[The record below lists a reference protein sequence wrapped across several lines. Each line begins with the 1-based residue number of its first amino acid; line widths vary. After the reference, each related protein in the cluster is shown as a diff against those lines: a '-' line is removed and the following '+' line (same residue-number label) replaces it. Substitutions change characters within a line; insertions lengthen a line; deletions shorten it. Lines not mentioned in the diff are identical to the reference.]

1 MVTAVVMPPAG
12 QISDELRIVKWRKK
26 VGEDVRKGETLF
38 EVATDKA
45 VMEIESYRDGVLLA
59 VLHGEGDVVRVGEV
73 VAYIGERGE
82 QPPDEAGKGEKV
94 FSAARVEEKPTTPL
108 GEKSLPVEGR
118 RKGPLASPLAKRLAQ
133 EHRVNLEDVARAL
146 AKDVIKK
153 EDVVKFLEGSEW
165 YFVDLSPVRQAIA
178 RKVAESVRTI
188 PHYAISVDVDMS
200 ACVALRDRLKGS
212 AETLGA
218 HVSYSDIIMK
228 CAARAVESYPLVNA
242 TFEGEK
248 ARVYRSVNFGL
259 VVDTGEGV
267 VVPVI
272 RGVNRKPL
280 LEVARERME
289 KVERARSGRLRP
301 DDLLQGTITL
311 SNLGMYGVERFTAVI
326 NAPQSAILAVGRIA
340 ERPVCEGGRVVP
352 KPTVTITAS
361 FDHRLIDGAYGARFL
376 RELKRL
382 LEDPSFLL
390 EG

>member
-1 MVTAVVMPPAG
+1 M
-12 QISDELRIVKWRKK
+12 
-26 VGEDVRKGETLF
+26 
-38 EVATDKA
+38 
-45 VMEIESYRDGVLLA
+45 
-59 VLHGEGDVVRVGEV
+59 
-73 VAYIGERGE
+73 
-82 QPPDEAGKGEKV
+82 
-94 FSAARVEEKPTTPL
+94 
-108 GEKSLPVEGR
+108 
-118 RKGPLASPLAKRLAQ
+118 AKRLAQ
-133 EHRVNLEDVARAL
+133 EHRVSLEDVARAL

-178 RKVAESVRTI
+178 KKVTESVRTI
-188 PHYAISVDVDMS
+188 PHYTISVDVDMS

-212 AETLGA
+212 AETSRV

-228 CAARAVESYPLVNA
+228 CAARAVGSYPLVNA
-242 TFEGEK
+242 TFEGER

-272 RGVNRKPL
+272 RGVDRKPL

-311 SNLGMYGVERFTAVI
+311 SNLGMYGVDRFTAVI
-326 NAPQSAILAVGRIA
+326 NAPQSTILAVGRIA
-340 ERPVCEGGRVVP
+340 ERPVYEGGRVVP

-376 RELKRL
+376 GELKRL

-390 EG
+390 ES